1 MGAMKLVTYRNPLTM
16 EDRSGILYGD
26 YVVDLNSAYAAL
38 LYREGITEGAY
49 RIADGLAP
57 TSTLEVLRGG
67 RRSLAA
73 AREVLDFAAPILSEG
88 RSVEGPRGERASF
101 KVSEV
106 RLRAPLRPG
115 KIVHTAGNFRE
126 HAREAQKAGWEFPIP
141 QWISFLKNPDAV
153 IGPGDQVIYP
163 SYTRELD
170 YELEMGIVI
179 GKKCKEVT
187 PEEADE
193 CIAGYTVFNDITAR
207 DIQRIEMKNG
217 LLNLGKNMDT
227 FAILGPCIA
236 LKDEVPDPHKLRME
250 FRVNG
255 EPRQQ
260 SGTWNLSVTVQEIVS
275 RYSVFTLYPGDV
287 ISTGTVS
294 GVAAFREDPFKYYLK
309 PGDVIESEIERIGV
323 VRNEVV
329 AGPPG
334 RIKPPVSESK

>member
-1 MGAMKLVTYRNPLTM
+1 MRLVTYRNPYTM
-16 EDRSGILYGD
+16 EDRSGLLHSD
-26 YVVDLNSAYAAL
+26 QVVDLNSSYAAI

-49 RIADGLAP
+49 RIADGLLP
-57 TSTLEVLRGG
+57 TSTIDVLRGG
-67 RRSLAA
+67 QRSLGA
-73 AREVLDFAAPILSEG
+73 AREVLEFASKIIDSG
-88 RSVEGPRGERASF
+88 KIVEGPRGERASF
-101 KVSEV
+101 RMGEV
-106 RLRAPLRPG
+106 KLRAPLRPG
-115 KIVHTAGNFRE
+115 KIIHTAGNFRE
-126 HAREAQKAGWEFPIP
+126 HAKEAQKAGWEFPIP

-153 IGPGDQVIYP
+153 VGPEDPIIYP
-163 SYTRELD
+163 TSYTKELD
-170 YELEMGIVI
+170 YELEMGIII

-187 PEEADE
+187 PEEAVD

-236 LKDEVPDPHKLRME
+236 LRDEVPDPHNLKME

-260 SGTWNLSVTVQEIVS
+260 SGTWNLSVKVPEIVS
-275 RYSVFTLYPGDV
+275 RYSVVTLYPGDM

-323 VRNEVV
+323 VKNTVV
-329 AGPPG
+329 AGSPG
-334 RIKPPVSESK
+334 RIKPPVSESQ

>member
-1 MGAMKLVTYRNPLTM
+1 MRLVTYRNPYTM
-16 EDRSGILYGD
+16 EDRSGLLYAD
-26 YVVDLNSAYAAL
+26 QVLDLNSSYAAI

-49 RIADGLAP
+49 RIADGLLP
-57 TSTLEVLRGG
+57 TSTIDVLRGG
-67 RRSLAA
+67 RRSLDA
-73 AREVLDFAAPILSEG
+73 AREVLEFASKMIDSG
-88 RSVEGPRGERASF
+88 KTVEGPRGERASF
-101 KVSEV
+101 RAGEV
-106 RLRAPLRPG
+106 KLRAPLRPG
-115 KIVHTAGNFRE
+115 KIIHTAGNFRE
-126 HAREAQKAGWEFPIP
+126 HAKEAQKAGWEFPIP

-153 IGPGDQVIYP
+153 VGPEDPVIYP
-163 SYTRELD
+163 SYTKELD
-170 YELEMGIVI
+170 YELEMGIII

-187 PEEADE
+187 PEEAAD

-236 LKDEVPDPHKLRME
+236 LRDEVPDPHNLKME

-260 SGTWNLSVTVQEIVS
+260 SGTWNLSVKVHEIVS
-275 RYSVFTLYPGDV
+275 RYSVVTLYPGDM

-323 VRNEVV
+323 VRNTVV

-334 RIKPPVSESK
+334 RIKPPVSESQ

>member
-1 MGAMKLVTYRNPLTM
+1 MKLVTYRNPYTM
-16 EDRSGILYGD
+16 EDRSGVLYGD
-26 YVVDLNSAYAAL
+26 YVIDLNSSYASL
-38 LYREGITEGAY
+38 LYKEGITEGAY
-49 RIADGLAP
+49 RIADGLLP
-57 TSTLEVLRGG
+57 KSLLDVLRGG
-67 RRSLAA
+67 HRSLDA
-73 AREVLDFAAPILSEG
+73 AREALEFASKVLDSG
-88 RSVEGPRGERASF
+88 GQVEGPRGERASF
-101 KVSEV
+101 RLSEV
-106 RLRAPLRPG
+106 KLRAPLRPG
-115 KIVHTAGNFRE
+115 KIIHTAGNFRE

-153 IGPGDQVIYP
+153 IGPEDPVIYP
-163 SYTRELD
+163 SYTKELD
-170 YELEMGIVI
+170 YELEMGIII

-187 PEEADE
+187 PEEAMD
-193 CIAGYTVFNDITAR
+193 CVAGYTVFNDITAR

-236 LKDEVPDPHKLRME
+236 LKDEIPDPHNLKME

-260 SGTWNLSVTVQEIVS
+260 SGTWNLSVTIPEIVS
-275 RYSVFTLYPGDV
+275 RYSVITLYPGDM
-287 ISTGTVS
+287 ISTGTIS

-323 VRNEVV
+323 VRNVVV

>member
-1 MGAMKLVTYRNPLTM
+1 MRLVTYRNPYTM
-16 EDRSGILYGD
+16 EDRSGLLHAD
-26 YVVDLNSAYAAL
+26 QVVDLNSSYAAI

-49 RIADGLAP
+49 RIADGLLP
-57 TSTLEVLRGG
+57 TSTIDVLRGG
-67 RRSLAA
+67 RRSLDA
-73 AREVLDFAAPILSEG
+73 AREVLEFASKMIDTG
-88 RSVEGPRGERASF
+88 KTIEGPRGERASF
-101 KVSEV
+101 RAGEV
-106 RLRAPLRPG
+106 KLRAPLRPG
-115 KIVHTAGNFRE
+115 KIIHTAGNFRE
-126 HAREAQKAGWEFPIP
+126 HAKEAQKAGWEFPIP

-153 IGPGDQVIYP
+153 VGPEDPVIYP
-163 SYTRELD
+163 SYTKELD
-170 YELEMGIVI
+170 YELEMGIII

-187 PEEADE
+187 PEEAVD
-193 CIAGYTVFNDITAR
+193 CIVGYTVFNDITAR
-207 DIQRIEMKNG
+207 DIQRMEMKNG

-236 LKDEVPDPHKLRME
+236 LRDEVPDPHNLKME

-260 SGTWNLSVTVQEIVS
+260 SGTWNLSVKVPEIVS
-275 RYSVFTLYPGDV
+275 RYSVVTLYPGDM

-323 VRNEVV
+323 VRNTVV

-334 RIKPPVSESK
+334 RIKPPVSESQ

>member
-1 MGAMKLVTYRNPLTM
+1 MYADQVL
-16 EDRSGILYGD
+16 
-26 YVVDLNSAYAAL
+26 DLNSSYAAI

-49 RIADGLAP
+49 RIADGLLP
-57 TSTLEVLRGG
+57 TSTIDVLRGG
-67 RRSLAA
+67 RRSLDA
-73 AREVLDFAAPILSEG
+73 AREVLEFASKMIDSG
-88 RSVEGPRGERASF
+88 KTVEGPRGERASF
-101 KVSEV
+101 RAGEV
-106 RLRAPLRPG
+106 KLRAPLRPG
-115 KIVHTAGNFRE
+115 KIIHTAGNFRE
-126 HAREAQKAGWEFPIP
+126 HAKEAQKAGWEFPIP

-153 IGPGDQVIYP
+153 VGPEDPVIYP
-163 SYTRELD
+163 SYTKELD
-170 YELEMGIVI
+170 YELEMGIII

-187 PEEADE
+187 PEEAAD

-236 LKDEVPDPHKLRME
+236 LRDEVPDPHNLKME

-260 SGTWNLSVTVQEIVS
+260 SGTWNLSVKVHEIVS
-275 RYSVFTLYPGDV
+275 RYSVVTLYPGDM

-309 PGDVIESEIERIGV
+309 PGDIIESEIERIGV
-323 VRNEVV
+323 VRNTVV

-334 RIKPPVSESK
+334 RIKPPVSESQ

>member
-1 MGAMKLVTYRNPLTM
+1 MKLVTYRNPYTM

-26 YVVDLNSAYAAL
+26 YVIDLNSTYAAI

-49 RIADGLAP
+49 RIADGLLP
-57 TSTLEVLRGG
+57 TSLLEVLRGG
-67 RRSLAA
+67 GRSLNAA
-73 AREVLDFAAPILSEG
+73 QEVLTFAKEQIDKG
-88 RSVEGPRGERASF
+88 KTIEGPRGEKASF
-101 KVSEV
+101 RLSEV
-106 RLRAPLRPG
+106 KLRAPLRPG
-115 KIVHTAGNFRE
+115 KIIHTAGNFRE
-126 HAREAQKAGWEFPIP
+126 HAREAEKAGWEFPIP

-153 IGPGDQVIYP
+153 VGPDEPVIYP
-163 SYTRELD
+163 SYTKELD
-170 YELEMGIVI
+170 YELEMGIII

-187 PEEADE
+187 PEEAVD

-236 LKDEVPDPHKLRME
+236 LKDEIPDPHNLRME
-250 FRVNG
+250 LRVNG

-260 SGTWNLSVTVQEIVS
+260 SGTWNLSVKVPEIVS
-275 RYSVFTLYPGDV
+275 RYSVITLYPGDM

-323 VRNEVV
+323 VRNPVV

-334 RIKPPVSESK
+334 RIKPPISESK

>member
-1 MGAMKLVTYRNPLTM
+1 MKLVTYRNPYTM
-16 EDRSGILYGD
+16 EDRSGVLHGEHVI
-26 YVVDLNSAYAAL
+26 DLNLAYAAL

-49 RIADGLAP
+49 RIANGLLP
-57 TSTLEVLRGG
+57 TSLLEVLRGG
-67 RRSLAA
+67 ERSLAA
-73 AREVLDFAAPILSEG
+73 AREVLEFAAPILDSG
-88 RSVEGPRGERASF
+88 RAVEGPRGEKASF
-101 KVSEV
+101 GLSEV

-153 IGPGDQVIYP
+153 IGPEDQVIYP
-163 SYTRELD
+163 TGYTRELD
-170 YELEMGIVI
+170 YELEMGIII
-179 GKKCKEVT
+179 GKRCKEVT
-187 PEEADE
+187 PEEAMD
-193 CIAGYTVFNDITAR
+193 CVAGYTVFNDITAR

-236 LKDEVPDPHKLRME
+236 LKDEIPDPHKLRME

-275 RYSVFTLYPGDV
+275 RYSVITLYPGDM

-323 VRNEVV
+323 VRNTVV

-334 RIKPPVSESK
+334 RIMPPVSESK

>member
-1 MGAMKLVTYRNPLTM
+1 MRLVTYRNPYTM
-16 EDRSGILYGD
+16 EDRSGLLHSD
-26 YVVDLNSAYAAL
+26 QVVDLNSSYAAI

-49 RIADGLAP
+49 RIADGLLP
-57 TSTLEVLRGG
+57 TSTIDVLRGG
-67 RRSLAA
+67 QRSLGA
-73 AREVLDFAAPILSEG
+73 AREVLEFASKIIDSG
-88 RSVEGPRGERASF
+88 KIVEGPRGERASF
-101 KVSEV
+101 RMGEV
-106 RLRAPLRPG
+106 KLRAPLRPG
-115 KIVHTAGNFRE
+115 KIIHTAGNFRE
-126 HAREAQKAGWEFPIP
+126 HAKEAQKAGWEFPIP

-153 IGPGDQVIYP
+153 VGPEDPIIYP
-163 SYTRELD
+163 TSYTKELD
-170 YELEMGIVI
+170 YELEMGIII

-187 PEEADE
+187 PEEAVA

-236 LKDEVPDPHKLRME
+236 LRDEVPDPHNLKME

-260 SGTWNLSVTVQEIVS
+260 SGTWNLSVKVPEIVS
-275 RYSVFTLYPGDV
+275 RYSVVTLYPGDM

-323 VRNEVV
+323 VKNTVV
-329 AGPPG
+329 AGSPG
-334 RIKPPVSESK
+334 RIKPPVSESQ

>member
-1 MGAMKLVTYRNPLTM
+1 MYADQVL
-16 EDRSGILYGD
+16 
-26 YVVDLNSAYAAL
+26 DLNSSYAAI

-49 RIADGLAP
+49 RIADGLLP
-57 TSTLEVLRGG
+57 TSTIDVLRGG
-67 RRSLAA
+67 RRSLDA
-73 AREVLDFAAPILSEG
+73 AREVLEFASKMIDSG
-88 RSVEGPRGERASF
+88 KTVEGPRGERASF
-101 KVSEV
+101 RAGEV
-106 RLRAPLRPG
+106 KLRAPLRPG
-115 KIVHTAGNFRE
+115 KIIHTAGNFRE
-126 HAREAQKAGWEFPIP
+126 HAKEAQKAGWEFPIP

-153 IGPGDQVIYP
+153 VGPEDPVIYP
-163 SYTRELD
+163 SYTKELD
-170 YELEMGIVI
+170 YELEMGIII

-187 PEEADE
+187 PEEAAD

-236 LKDEVPDPHKLRME
+236 LRDEVPDPHNLKME

-260 SGTWNLSVTVQEIVS
+260 SGTWNLSVKVHEIVS
-275 RYSVFTLYPGDV
+275 RYSVVTLYPGDM

-323 VRNEVV
+323 VRNTVV

-334 RIKPPVSESK
+334 RIKPPVSESQ

>member
-1 MGAMKLVTYRNPLTM
+1 M
-16 EDRSGILYGD
+16 EDRSGLLHSD
-26 YVVDLNSAYAAL
+26 QVVDLNSSYAAI

-49 RIADGLAP
+49 RIADGLLP
-57 TSTLEVLRGG
+57 TSTIDVLRGG
-67 RRSLAA
+67 QRSLGA
-73 AREVLDFAAPILSEG
+73 AREVLEFASKIIDSG
-88 RSVEGPRGERASF
+88 KIVEGPRGERASF
-101 KVSEV
+101 RMGEV
-106 RLRAPLRPG
+106 KLRAPLRPG
-115 KIVHTAGNFRE
+115 KIIHTAGNFRE
-126 HAREAQKAGWEFPIP
+126 HAKEAQKAGWEFPIP

-153 IGPGDQVIYP
+153 VGPEDPIIYP
-163 SYTRELD
+163 TSYTKELD
-170 YELEMGIVI
+170 YELEMGIII

-187 PEEADE
+187 PEEAVD

-236 LKDEVPDPHKLRME
+236 LRDEVPDPHNLKME

-260 SGTWNLSVTVQEIVS
+260 SGTWNLSVKVPEIVS
-275 RYSVFTLYPGDV
+275 RYSVVTLYPGDM

-323 VRNEVV
+323 VKNTVV
-329 AGPPG
+329 AGSPG
-334 RIKPPVSESK
+334 RIKPPVSESQ

>member
-1 MGAMKLVTYRNPLTM
+1 MRLVTYRNPYTM
-16 EDRSGILYGD
+16 EDRSGLLYAD
-26 YVVDLNSAYAAL
+26 QVLDLNSSYAAI

-49 RIADGLAP
+49 RIADGLLP
-57 TSTLEVLRGG
+57 TSTIDVLRGG
-67 RRSLAA
+67 RRSLDA
-73 AREVLDFAAPILSEG
+73 AREVLEFASKMIDSG
-88 RSVEGPRGERASF
+88 KTVEGPRGERASF
-101 KVSEV
+101 RAGEV
-106 RLRAPLRPG
+106 KLRAPLRPG
-115 KIVHTAGNFRE
+115 KIIHTAGNFRE
-126 HAREAQKAGWEFPIP
+126 HAKEAQKAGWEFPIP

-153 IGPGDQVIYP
+153 VGPEDPVIYP
-163 SYTRELD
+163 SYTKELD
-170 YELEMGIVI
+170 YELEMGIII

-187 PEEADE
+187 PEEAAD

-236 LKDEVPDPHKLRME
+236 LRDEVPDPHNLKME

-260 SGTWNLSVTVQEIVS
+260 SGTWNLSVKVHEIVS
-275 RYSVFTLYPGDV
+275 RYSVVTLYPGDM

-309 PGDVIESEIERIGV
+309 PGDIIESEIERIGV
-323 VRNEVV
+323 VRNTVV

-334 RIKPPVSESK
+334 RIKPPVSESQ

>member
-1 MGAMKLVTYRNPLTM
+1 M
-16 EDRSGILYGD
+16 EDRSGLLYAD
-26 YVVDLNSAYAAL
+26 QVLDLNSSYAAI

-49 RIADGLAP
+49 RIADGLLP
-57 TSTLEVLRGG
+57 TSTIDVLRGG
-67 RRSLAA
+67 RRSLDA
-73 AREVLDFAAPILSEG
+73 AREVLEFASKMIDSG
-88 RSVEGPRGERASF
+88 KTVEGPRGERASF
-101 KVSEV
+101 RAGEV
-106 RLRAPLRPG
+106 KLRAPLRPG
-115 KIVHTAGNFRE
+115 KIIHTAGNFRE
-126 HAREAQKAGWEFPIP
+126 HAKEAQKAGWEFPIP

-153 IGPGDQVIYP
+153 VGPEDPVIYP
-163 SYTRELD
+163 SYTKELD
-170 YELEMGIVI
+170 YELEMGIII

-187 PEEADE
+187 PEEAAD

-236 LKDEVPDPHKLRME
+236 LRDEVPDPHNLKME

-260 SGTWNLSVTVQEIVS
+260 SGTWNLSVKVHEIVS
-275 RYSVFTLYPGDV
+275 RYSVVTLYPGDM

-309 PGDVIESEIERIGV
+309 PGDIIESEIERIGV
-323 VRNEVV
+323 VRNTVV

-334 RIKPPVSESK
+334 RIKPPVSESQ

>member
-1 MGAMKLVTYRNPLTM
+1 MKLVTYRNPYTM
-16 EDRSGILYGD
+16 EDRSGVLYGD
-26 YVVDLNSAYAAL
+26 YVIDLNSSYASL
-38 LYREGITEGAY
+38 LYKEGITEGAY
-49 RIADGLAP
+49 RIADGLLP
-57 TSTLEVLRGG
+57 KSLIDVLRGG
-67 RRSLAA
+67 HRSLDA
-73 AREVLDFAAPILSEG
+73 AREVLEFASKVLDSG
-88 RSVEGPRGERASF
+88 GQVEGPRGERASF
-101 KVSEV
+101 RLSEV
-106 RLRAPLRPG
+106 KLRAPLRPG
-115 KIVHTAGNFRE
+115 KLIHTAGNFRE

-153 IGPGDQVIYP
+153 IGPEDPVIYP
-163 SYTRELD
+163 SYTKELD
-170 YELEMGIVI
+170 YELEMGIII

-187 PEEADE
+187 PEEAMD
-193 CIAGYTVFNDITAR
+193 CVAGYTVFNDITAR

-236 LKDEVPDPHKLRME
+236 LKDEIPDPHNLKME

-260 SGTWNLSVTVQEIVS
+260 SGTWNLSVTIPEIVS
-275 RYSVFTLYPGDV
+275 RYSVITLYPGDM
-287 ISTGTVS
+287 ISTGTIS

-323 VRNEVV
+323 VRNVVV

>member
-1 MGAMKLVTYRNPLTM
+1 MTYRNPYTM
-16 EDRSGILYGD
+16 EDRSGLLHAD
-26 YVVDLNSAYAAL
+26 QVVDLNSSYAAI

-49 RIADGLAP
+49 RIADGLLP
-57 TSTLEVLRGG
+57 TSTIDVLRGG
-67 RRSLAA
+67 RRSLDA
-73 AREVLDFAAPILSEG
+73 AREVLEFASKMIDTG
-88 RSVEGPRGERASF
+88 KTIEGPRGERASF
-101 KVSEV
+101 RAGEV
-106 RLRAPLRPG
+106 KLRAPLRPG
-115 KIVHTAGNFRE
+115 KIIHTAGNFRE
-126 HAREAQKAGWEFPIP
+126 HAKEAQKAGWEFPIP

-153 IGPGDQVIYP
+153 VGPEDPVIYP
-163 SYTRELD
+163 SYTKELD
-170 YELEMGIVI
+170 YELEMGIII

-187 PEEADE
+187 PEEAVD
-193 CIAGYTVFNDITAR
+193 CIVGYTVFNDITAR
-207 DIQRIEMKNG
+207 DIQRMEMKNG

-236 LKDEVPDPHKLRME
+236 LRDEVPDPHNLKME

-260 SGTWNLSVTVQEIVS
+260 SGTWNLSVKVPEIVS
-275 RYSVFTLYPGDV
+275 RYSVVTLYPGDM

-323 VRNEVV
+323 VRNTVV

-334 RIKPPVSESK
+334 RIKPPVSESQ